1 MSFIT
6 VDFETYYSNDYS
18 LTKLTTEEYI
28 RDPRFQIIGVGISLD
43 GDTPLWISGSH
54 TEIKNKLLTLADWD
68 ESAVL
73 CHNTMFDGAILEW
86 VLQLHAAFY
95 FDTLC
100 IARAVHGVDAGGSLA
115 KLVQRYE
122 LGEKGTEVVNA
133 LGKRLEDF
141 SPEELTR
148 YGEYCKNDASLT
160 TALFKKLVVQFPE
173 SELSLIDMTLKMFL
187 RPTLRLDDALLVTRL
202 EEVREEKQELL
213 NGLMQELN
221 CADEESV
228 RKKLCSNPQ
237 FAAILRERSVE
248 PPMKISPRTGK
259 EAYALAKNDEG
270 FMALQEHEDPIVQQL
285 CAVRLG
291 TKSTLE
297 EARIERFLGIGQRN
311 RGFLPVPLK
320 YYGAHTGRW
329 SGMDSINFQNLPSRD
344 KRKKALK
351 NSVVAPSG
359 HVIVDCD
366 SSQIEAR
373 VLAWWAG
380 QDDVVQAF
388 ADGEDVYSTFAT
400 KIYGRPISKNAPI
413 ERFVGKTCVG
423 LGSLVLCE
431 SGWKPIETVSVSDR
445 VWDGE
450 EWVCHQGVVQNG
462 TKKTLEL
469 CGLWLTPDHKVWS
482 GTWHRADSLLLDADI
497 LSRALDIAVE
507 NLPSQATWLAPV
519 AFARL
524 SSDVTAGWM
533 NTPLITITSK
543 ILNRLDVTFVQSKQ
557 LVKNAIGNTLKLC
570 QMMLTERGYS
580 IALPQLSP
588 AAITQVTPDTFTMG
602 LGESQSAKNGE
613 AAAQH
618 FCTMPR
624 CYRGGTTRT
633 YRWTESTTAGDMSR
647 ETFDLLPAL
656 KICATGEKSQTLR
669 PVFDI
674 LNSGLRNRFTVLT
687 ERGPLIVHNCVLG
700 LGFGTGAA
708 KLQHTLKTTPPGVEL
723 SLEECK
729 RVVNLYRQTNNHITA
744 LWRECDQ
751 ALSYMMSEA
760 VRPLGNGC
768 RSRNL
773 ELGLHGAVTVSAKGT
788 RLPNGLYIRYKNL
801 RREED
806 GVMYDSR
813 KGPVNIWP
821 GAMVENIVQALARII
836 VGEQLLAVNKL
847 YPVTLTVHDAGVWV
861 VPEEERET
869 ALAFIAKAMS
879 TPPQWCA
886 DLPVACEAKSGP
898 SYGEVK

>member
-6 VDFETYYSNDYS
+6 VDFETYYSNEYS
-18 LTKLTTEEYI
+18 LSKMTTEEYV

-43 GDTPLWISGSH
+43 GDAPVWITGTH
-54 TEIKNKLLTLADWD
+54 AEIRVQMLQLVDWD

-73 CHNTMFDGAILEW
+73 CHNTLFDGAILEW
-86 VLQLHAAFY
+86 ILQIHAAFY

-100 IARAVHGVDAGGSLA
+100 MARAVHGVEAGGSLA

-122 LGEKGTEVVNA
+122 LGEKGTEVVAAMN
-133 LGKRLEDF
+133 KRLEDF
-141 SPEELTR
+141 SPEELNR
-148 YGEYCKNDASLT
+148 YGEYCKNDVALT
-160 TALFKKLVVQFPE
+160 TALFKKIVGSYPNTCFQE
-173 SELSLIDMTLKMFL
+173 SEFDLIDMTLKMFF
-187 RPTLRLDDALLVTRL
+187 RPTLRLDDALLVERL
-202 EEVREEKQELL
+202 EEVREEKHELL

-237 FAAILRERSVE
+237 FAAILRERNVE

-259 EAYALAKNDEG
+259 ETYALAKNDEG

-329 SGMDSINFQNLPSRD
+329 AGMDSVNFQNLPSRD
-344 KRKKALK
+344 KKKKSLK
-351 NSVVAPSG
+351 NSIIAPSG

-388 ADGEDVYSTFAT
+388 ARKEDIYCQDASKV
-400 KIYGRPISKNAPI
+400 YGRVITKADPI
-413 ERFVGKTCVG
+413 ERFVGKTM
-423 LGSLVLCE
+423 
-431 SGWKPIETVSVSDR
+431 R
-445 VWDGE
+445 
-450 EWVCHQGVVQNG
+450 
-462 TKKTLEL
+462 
-469 CGLWLTPDHKVWS
+469 
-482 GTWHRADSLLLDADI
+482 
-497 LSRALDIAVE
+497 
-507 NLPSQATWLAPV
+507 
-519 AFARL
+519 
-524 SSDVTAGWM
+524 
-533 NTPLITITSK
+533 
-543 ILNRLDVTFVQSKQ
+543 
-557 LVKNAIGNTLKLC
+557 
-570 QMMLTERGYS
+570 
-580 IALPQLSP
+580 
-588 AAITQVTPDTFTMG
+588 
-602 LGESQSAKNGE
+602 
-613 AAAQH
+613 
-618 FCTMPR
+618 
-624 CYRGGTTRT
+624 
-633 YRWTESTTAGDMSR
+633 
-647 ETFDLLPAL
+647 
-656 KICATGEKSQTLR
+656 
-669 PVFDI
+669 
-674 LNSGLRNRFTVLT
+674 
-687 ERGPLIVHNCVLG
+687 LG
-700 LGFGTGAA
+700 LGYGTGAK
-708 KLQHTLKTTPPGVEL
+708 KLKHTLKTTPPGADP
-723 SLEECK
+723 SLEECEGWVK
-729 RVVNLYRQTNNHITA
+729 TWRSANSGITN

-751 ALSYMMSEA
+751 ALNHMMSGA
-760 VRPLGNGC
+760 VRPIT
-768 RSRNL
+768 
-773 ELGLHGAVTVSAKGT
+773 LGLHGIVTVSAEGI

-806 GVMYDSR
+806 GVVYDSR
-813 KGPVNIWP
+813 KGPQNIWG

-869 ALAFIAKAMS
+869 ALAFITKAMS